1 MPTTDVFVKWVHMCP
16 GVSQWFVSAVSTM
29 AGKQTL
35 VEACEYEITGMGW
48 GIRSYVE
55 RVVTGKNIF
64 S

>member
-16 GVSQWFVSAVSTM
+16 GVSQCFVSALSTM

-35 VEACEYEITGMGW
+35 VETCEYEITGMGW